1 MPLHQ
6 VKSGTLGG
14 FNVGLALGVNALIPA
29 AGQIDALIA
38 AGLGPLQ
45 LNIGLQLN
53 AAFAASASL
62 AIQVGDPFAALE
74 ALLASLA
81 SIQVALS
88 AALAFPIP
96 SVQIS
101 AQLSASMALQGT
113 LSVQLGALQQ
123 AIQLALAV
131 KIPALAAI
139 ASLTAAMNASVFAF
153 TFDSDTLA
161 ATGDEIAG
169 LFSTGLVDG
178 TNVVLPTDT
187 VLGIVMLS
195 PEPSASAAFDVLFSV

>member
-1 MPLHQ
+1 
-6 VKSGTLGG
+6 
-14 FNVGLALGVNALIPA
+14 LGVNALIPA

-178 TNVVLPTDT
+178 ANVVLPTDT